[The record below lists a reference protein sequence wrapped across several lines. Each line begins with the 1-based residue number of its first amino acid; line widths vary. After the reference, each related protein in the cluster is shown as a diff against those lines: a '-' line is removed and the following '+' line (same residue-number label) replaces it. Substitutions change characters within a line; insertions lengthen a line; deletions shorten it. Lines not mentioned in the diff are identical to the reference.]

1 MVDFNQEV
9 PDFLAKLVG
18 HVCGL
23 IFVLMAILSSLAV
36 YIQLS
41 KPSIGA
47 LLLLLTSLTL
57 TYFFGRTALILS
69 SKTSRKVVS
78 KAGFIAAATLLG
90 LISFLIIATTLIGY
104 EKDEIELFQ
113 VLALT
118 LLSGATTL
126 LAYLLF
132 KYVKRNF

>member
-18 HVCGL
+18 HICGL

-57 TYFFGRTALILS
+57 TYFFGRTAFILS

>member
-57 TYFFGRTALILS
+57 TYFL
-69 SKTSRKVVS
+69 V
-78 KAGFIAAATLLG
+78 
-90 LISFLIIATTLIGY
+90 
-104 EKDEIELFQ
+104 EL
-113 VLALT
+113 
-118 LLSGATTL
+118 
-126 LAYLLF
+126 
-132 KYVKRNF
+132 R

>member
-57 TYFFGRTALILS
+57 TYFFGRTAFILS

-113 VLALT
+113 ASALT